1 MARIAGR
8 DVLAGEL
15 LARVDDVAV
24 ERAEL
29 QRLALDD
36 VVVLA
41 GLAEV
46 DGERDDLGLVLVLDP
61 LEHHARVEAAGVE
74 QQHAADLAGLREVG
88 GDARRVGVGDAA
100 DLGAGLGSRGS
111 SGRSRAQA

>member
-1 MARIAGR
+1 MIAGTR
-8 DVLAGEL
+8 KSLREL

-24 ERAEL
+24 DRAEL

-46 DGERDDLGLVLVLDP
+46 DGQADDLRPVLVLDP
-61 LEHHARVEAAGVE
+61 LEHHARVEAARVE
-74 QQHAADLAGLREVG
+74 QQ
-88 GDARRVGVGDAA
+88 DAA
-100 DLGAGLGSRGS
+100 DLVGSAS
-111 SGRSRAQA
+111 